1 MSLRSSCLLSKA
13 SMNLNLL
20 CCKESRM
27 DGERSTTKATEAL
40 CPRKKLIKILTE
52 KYTICP
58 LVLLQLNAYILS
70 FHYNWNL
77 VLMEVF
83 GHNKTRLCLAIAFYS
98 NAKDGVKYFKSLC
111 PRNSTK
117 CVCYFGE
124 KFNRF
129 YQSCINWK
137 FNLLLTVCRFLP
149 RSMIL

>member
-1 MSLRSSCLLSKA
+1 MEREAQQKQLKLSAPEKTDK
-13 SMNLNLL
+13 NPN
-20 CCKESRM
+20 
-27 DGERSTTKATEAL
+27 
-40 CPRKKLIKILTE
+40 RKIHHLP
-52 KYTICP
+52 P

-77 VLMEVF
+77 VLMEVVF
-83 GHNKTRLCLAIAFYS
+83 GHYKTRLCLAIAFYS

-111 PRNSTK
+111 PGNSTK

-149 RSMIL
+149 RSILLSMLFFRVLDLN